1 MSNKGGDWEISG
13 RRGLRAVVFG
23 LTWEWGAVTIP
34 GFFKDVG
41 KRTLHTNQIR
51 GRDFAGGKMTDNYK
65 DTLNLPKTSFG
76 MRANLAQKEP
86 RYLKD
91 WEEMGL
97 YSMIREARRGEPNY
111 TLHDGPPYPTGDLHV
126 GTGMNKILKDIII
139 RFQTMHGLDA
149 PYIPGWDCHGLPIE
163 HKVMTEL
170 AGKEEE
176 MTDLQIRERC
186 RQFAW
191 KYVEANRKQFK
202 SLGCMGD
209 WENPYLTINPM
220 YEAAVLEVFKKM
232 VERGFVYRQL
242 KPIHWCMSCETALA
256 EAELEYKERDDTSV
270 YVYFPLVSELPDG
283 LAGESGGP
291 ASILVWTTTPWTLPG
306 NLAAAVNPDF
316 QYALISYR
324 DPESGEEKK
333 VILAADAIERVAEDT
348 GIENYSVLGKIAG
361 RELENL
367 IYRHPWLDKECPVI
381 LADYVNLEEGTGCVH
396 TAPGHGQEDYIS
408 GKRYGLEIVSPVD
421 SRGAFTG
428 EISNLEGVNVLEA
441 NNRIA
446 EDLRKRGLLLSRR
459 TIRHSYPH
467 CWRCHQPVI
476 FRATRQWFVS
486 LSNRDLRE
494 KLLREVDKV
503 RWVPDYGEK
512 RIRAML
518 EQRPDWCISRQR
530 IWGIPIPGFYCRKCG
545 EALLDP
551 GVIEHIISLFKEEG
565 SDCWFKLQP
574 EELLPPGVS
583 CAACGGDEFEKE
595 NDIFDVWFESGS
607 SHRAVVL
614 ENPELCFPADLYLEG
629 SDQHRG
635 WFQLSLLLS
644 TATLDE
650 APFKT
655 VLTHGFV
662 VDEKGE
668 KMSKSRGNY
677 ISVDG
682 ALKKS
687 PADILRLWFASVDYQ
702 KDIGVSLE
710 LIKKTSEAYRK
721 IRNTFK
727 YCLGNLNDFD
737 PKIDRVR
744 YEDMDEIDRWALMEV
759 EGLREKVDAAY
770 RNFEFHKVYREIYI
784 FCVNQMSAFYMDVLK
799 DRLYTW
805 APSGVKRRSTQTALW
820 EITSVLTRLLA
831 PILVFTSEEVWGHLG
846 EKQDMAAS
854 VHLALWPPVHPEW
867 RDQELSEKWDR
878 LLAIRDEV
886 LKLLETFRSEGKIGT
901 SLEASIIIEVADDSW
916 RELLKEYEDNLP
928 ELLIVSGVEV
938 RPVSGDGFSPSSQST
953 EIGGVRLLADR
964 ADGEKCSRCW
974 KYSSTVGESPEDPLL
989 CGHCR
994 EQISL

>member
-1 MSNKGGDWEISG
+1 MK
-13 RRGLRAVVFG
+13 
-23 LTWEWGAVTIP
+23 
-34 GFFKDVG
+34 
-41 KRTLHTNQIR
+41 
-51 GRDFAGGKMTDNYK
+51 DNYK

-86 RYLKD
+86 KYLKD
-91 WEEMGL
+91 WEEMDL
-97 YSMIREARRGEPNY
+97 YSLIRESRRGRPNY

-139 RFQTMHGLDA
+139 RFQTMHGFDA

-170 AGKEEE
+170 AGREED
-176 MTDLQIRERC
+176 MTDLQIRGRC
-186 RQFAW
+186 RKFAL

-202 SLGCMGD
+202 SLGCLGD
-209 WENPYLTINPM
+209 WDNPYLTINPL
-220 YEAAVLEVFKKM
+220 YEAAVLEVFKEM

-270 YVYFPLVSELPDG
+270 YVYFPLVSELTDIFP
-283 LAGESGGP
+283 GESDGMV
-291 ASILVWTTTPWTLPG
+291 SILVWTTTPWTLPG
-306 NLAAAVNPDF
+306 NLAAAVNSDF
-316 QYALISYR
+316 QYALIGFR
-324 DPESGEEKK
+324 DPDSGEERK
-333 VILAADAIERVAEDT
+333 VIMAADAIERVAKDT
-348 GIENYSVLGKIAG
+348 GIEDYSILGKVAG

-396 TAPGHGQEDYIS
+396 TAPGHGQEDYVS
-408 GKRYGLEIVSPVD
+408 GKRYGLEIISPVD

-428 EISNLEGVNVLEA
+428 EIPDLEGVNVLEA
-441 NNRIA
+441 NDRIA
-446 EDLRKRGLLLSRR
+446 EKLREKGLLLYRGV
-459 TIRHSYPH
+459 IRHSYPH
-467 CWRCHQPVI
+467 CWRCRKPVI

-486 LSNRDLRE
+486 LSNRNLRE
-494 KLLREVDKV
+494 DLLREVDKV
-503 RWVPDYGEK
+503 KWVPGYGEK

-530 IWGIPIPGFYCRKCG
+530 IWGIPIPGFYCKKCG

-551 GVIEHIISLFKEEG
+551 GVIENIISIFKEEG
-565 SDCWFKLQP
+565 SDCWFKHTAA
-574 EELLPPGVS
+574 ELLPPGVS
-583 CAACGGDEFEKE
+583 CAVCGGGEFEKE

-607 SHRAVVL
+607 SHRAVVMA
-614 ENPELCFPADLYLEG
+614 NPELRFPADLYLEG

-644 TATLDE
+644 TATMDE

-662 VDEKGE
+662 VDENGE

-702 KDIGVSLE
+702 KDIGVSFD
-710 LIKKTSEAYRK
+710 LIRKTSEAYRK

-727 YCLGNLNDFD
+727 YCLGNLYDFN
-737 PKIDRVR
+737 PETDRVR

-759 EGLREKVDAAY
+759 EGLRERVDAAY

-784 FCVNQMSAFYMDVLK
+784 FCVNQMSSFYMDVLK

-805 APSGVKRRSTQTALW
+805 AATGEKRRSTQTALL
-820 EITSVLTRLLA
+820 EITSILTRLLA
-831 PILVFTSEEVWGHLG
+831 PILVFTAEEVWGHLG
-846 EKQDMAAS
+846 EKLDLPRS
-854 VHLALWPPVHPEW
+854 VHLASWPADHPEW
-867 RDQELSEKWDR
+867 RDKKLRERWER
-878 LLAIRDEV
+878 LLILRDEA
-886 LKLLETFRSEGKIGT
+886 LKLLEKFRSEGKIGT
-901 SLEASIIIEVADDSW
+901 SLEAAIIIEVADDGW
-916 RELLKEYEDNLP
+916 GVLLKEYEEKLP

-938 RPVSGDGFSPSSQST
+938 RRVSDDAFSPAAQIT
-953 EIGGVRLLADR
+953 EIDGVRLLADR
-964 ADGEKCSRCW
+964 AEGKKCSRCW
-974 KYSSTVGESPEDPLL
+974 KYSLTIGESPEDPLI

>member
-1 MSNKGGDWEISG
+1 
-13 RRGLRAVVFG
+13 
-23 LTWEWGAVTIP
+23 
-34 GFFKDVG
+34 
-41 KRTLHTNQIR
+41 
-51 GRDFAGGKMTDNYK
+51 MTDNYK

-97 YSMIREARRGEPNY
+97 YSLIREARRGKPNY

-126 GTGMNKILKDIII
+126 GTGMNKILKDFII
-139 RFQTMHGLDA
+139 RFHTMHGLDA

-186 RQFAW
+186 RKFAR

-209 WENPYLTINPM
+209 WENPYLTINPR

-232 VERGFVYRQL
+232 VERGFVYRKL

-256 EAELEYKERDDTSV
+256 EAELEYKERDDTSI
-270 YVYFPLVSELPDG
+270 YVYFPVISDLPEEFITSSDG
-283 LAGESGGP
+283 QV
-291 ASILVWTTTPWTLPG
+291 SILVWTTTPWTLPG
-306 NLAAAVNPDF
+306 NLAAAVNPNF
-316 QYALISYR
+316 QYALISCL
-324 DPESGEEKK
+324 DPECGEERN
-333 VILAADAIERVAEDT
+333 VILAADAVERVMEDT
-348 GIENYSVLGKIAG
+348 GIESYSLLGKIAG
-361 RELENL
+361 RVLENL

-381 LADYVNLEEGTGCVH
+381 LADFVNLEEGTGCVH

-408 GKRYGLEIVSPVD
+408 GQRYGLEIVSPVD
-421 SRGAFTG
+421 GRGAFTG
-428 EISNLEGVNVLEA
+428 EVPDLEGVNVLEA

-486 LSNRDLRE
+486 LSNHDLRD

-545 EALLDP
+545 EPLLDP
-551 GVIEHIISLFKEEG
+551 GVIENIIRIFKEEG
-565 SDCWFKLQP
+565 SDCWFKLP
-574 EELLPPGVS
+574 AGDLLPSGVKCS
-583 CAACGGDEFEKE
+583 GCGGTEFEKE

-614 ENPELCFPADLYLEG
+614 ENPELRFPADLYLEG

-644 TATLDE
+644 TATMDE

-662 VDEKGE
+662 VDENGE

-677 ISVDG
+677 ISVDK

-737 PKIDRVR
+737 PKTDRVK
-744 YEDMDEIDRWALMEV
+744 YEDLDEIDRWALMEV
-759 EGLREKVDAAY
+759 EGLRERVDAAY

-805 APSGVKRRSTQTALW
+805 AATGKERRSTQTALW
-820 EITSVLTRLLA
+820 EITTILARLLA
-831 PILVFTSEEVWGHLG
+831 PILVFTAEEVWGHLG
-846 EKQDMAAS
+846 EKQDLAES
-854 VHLALWPPVHPEW
+854 VHLALWPQPRPEW
-867 RDQELSEKWDR
+867 MNNELSEKWKK

-886 LKLLETFRSEGKIGT
+886 LKLLEIFRSEGKIGT
-901 SLEASIIIEVADDSW
+901 SLEASIIIEVDDHGWRDLLNEYAD
-916 RELLKEYEDNLP
+916 KLP
-928 ELLIVSGVEV
+928 ELLIVSGV
-938 RPVSGDGFSPSSQST
+938 RVSQVSEAAFSPSSQPT
-953 EIGGVRLLADR
+953 EIEGVRILVDHAG
-964 ADGEKCSRCW
+964 GEKCSRCW
-974 KYSSTVGESPEDPLL
+974 KYSSTVGESQEDPLL

-994 EQISL
+994 EQISLC